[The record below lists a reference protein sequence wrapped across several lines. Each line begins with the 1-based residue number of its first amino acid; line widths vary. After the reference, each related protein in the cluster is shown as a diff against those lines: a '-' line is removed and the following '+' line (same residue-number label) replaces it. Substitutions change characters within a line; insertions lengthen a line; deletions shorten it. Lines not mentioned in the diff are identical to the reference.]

1 MASLAPRVAE
11 LRERRAA
18 FAALEQTHEERR
30 RAFDKETRAR
40 RSGYERLE
48 RETAALK
55 NRVRG
60 DETKFH
66 AFSVERSVAV
76 ALQERA
82 FGSRGDTLVTAHEG
96 FLRDAEAEAERS
108 LRALDSNESDTQ
120 KRAEK
125 KTLTREQM
133 EALRDAR
140 ALIETRLR
148 VARAEAASAG
158 SGGEKRLGGTRDGA
172 NVLSM

>member
-1 MASLAPRVAE
+1 M
-11 LRERRAA
+11 
-18 FAALEQTHEERR
+18 
-30 RAFDKETRAR
+30 
-40 RSGYERLE
+40 
-48 RETAALK
+48 
-55 NRVRG
+55 RG

-76 ALQERA
+76 ALEARA
-82 FGSRGDTLVTAHEG
+82 FGSRGDTLVTAHEEL
-96 FLRDAEAEAERS
+96 LRDAEAEAARLS
-108 LRALDSNESDTQ
+108 VRALDEGAHESDAR

>member
-30 RAFDKETRAR
+30 RAFDKDTRAH

-76 ALQERA
+76 ALEERA
-82 FGSRGDTLVTAHEG
+82 FGTRGDTLVTAHEG

-108 LRALDSNESDTQ
+108 LRELDSNEGDAGPRRRS
-120 KRAEK
+120 
-125 KTLTREQM
+125 RENRWRRC
-133 EALRDAR
+133 ATR